1 MSSQPTT
8 LGQYQIIREI
18 ARSNDIVY
26 EAYDPLMNRRVAVKE
41 LSMPAGHS
49 PQQVEDR
56 VSRFRREAQAVGS
69 LNHPNIMTVFSFS
82 EDQGR
87 YFMAMEFL
95 DGITLRKE
103 IDNNGFLPVERAIE
117 IAVDVLSG
125 LSNAHDAGVVHRD
138 IKPDNIQLTTQNGV
152 KITDFGIARLT
163 FQPNLTMDGQVF
175 GTPSYMS
182 PEQIVGKEIDQ
193 RTDLFSVGVMLY
205 EMISGSKP
213 FLGDNVIAITHAVVN
228 SRPNKPSQMPDWLW
242 PVVERA
248 IEKAPQMR
256 HFNANEMR
264 NAILDAKT
272 GSVPFAPPIQT
283 FDPYSAPPNSLI
295 NQPIT
300 PYGTPNPYLNAPP
313 IPSQLYPPSGQ
324 NPYGGVMPG
333 TYNPY
338 GASAPVNPG
347 PPPVTYTNYSPY
359 MPGTPTS
366 NQQMYQPPPGVYY
379 PPPPGRPLMS
389 QEAKQR
395 LKQVLSA
402 LLIAIIAVIVLIV
415 ALTSM
420 FNSIERGDRLGSKSR
435 PRSSNPV
442 PQNQEQARSAENIT
456 PATNQNPET
465 YQSESVRNKP
475 YNGPSADSLLRQAE
489 AARTA
494 EAKARFFV
502 EAGDAYQAQSE
513 NKKAF
518 DSFYLGYLAL
528 MTTSPAKVEL
538 RAIIYKMEEVATPGS
553 QERATVD
560 MLKQVP

>member
-26 EAYDPLMNRRVAVKE
+26 EGYDPLMNRRVAVKE

-49 PQQVEDR
+49 AQQIEDR

-69 LNHPNIMTVFSFS
+69 LNHPNIMTVYSFS

-103 IDNNGFLPVERAIE
+103 IDNNGFLPVDRAVE

-125 LSNAHDAGVVHRD
+125 LANAHEAGVVHRD

-213 FLGDNVIAITHAVVN
+213 FTGDNVIAITHAVVN
-228 SRPNKPSQMPDWLW
+228 TRPNKPSQMPDWLW

-248 IEKAPQMR
+248 MEKAPQMR
-256 HFNANEMR
+256 HYNANEMR

-272 GSVPFAPPIQT
+272 ISMPGVPPVQGY
-283 FDPYSAPPNSLI
+283 DPYASPPASLI
-295 NQPIT
+295 NNPIT
-300 PYGTPNPYLNAPP
+300 PYGTPNPYMQAPP
-313 IPSQLYPPSGQ
+313 IQNQPYNPPGQ
-324 NPYGGVMPG
+324 TSFGGVMPG

-338 GASAPVNPG
+338 GSASQPVQ
-347 PPPVTYTNYSPY
+347 PPPVTYTNYNPY
-359 MPGTPTS
+359 MQGTPTS

-395 LKQVLSA
+395 LKQVFAA
-402 LLIAIIAVIVLIV
+402 LFFAVIAVVVLIV

-420 FNSIERGDRLGSKSR
+420 FNSIEKGERLGSSRNPKPAEIRQIAPSTTGENSAATNSGLESQNPNPSPDASNRYSGPDPETFVQQAEGASTAESKSR
-435 PRSSNPV
+435 
-442 PQNQEQARSAENIT
+442 
-456 PATNQNPET
+456 
-465 YQSESVRNKP
+465 
-475 YNGPSADSLLRQAE
+475 LL
-489 AARTA
+489 
-494 EAKARFFV
+494 V
-502 EAGDAYQAQSE
+502 SAGDAYQKKGDA
-513 NKKAF
+513 KKAF
-518 DSFYLGYLAL
+518 ENYYAAFGVLLQSQA
-528 MTTSPAKVEL
+528 TKAEL
-538 RAIIYKMEEVATPGS
+538 RAIVYKMEEVTTPGS
-553 QERATVD
+553 QERASVD
-560 MLKQVP
+560 VLKSSL